1 MAERSFPTPEQL
13 DAMAEEGR
21 RMITARRP
29 NGPDPNSAL
38 IWFPPIH
45 AAGLPVPRTA
55 FVAYEPMSLWPICD
69 GQEPLANF
77 PIAKLKETASQMG
90 YPVFIRT
97 DLASA
102 KHDGPKSYRANSE
115 ADLPMCLGR
124 TFEDNALKD
133 IADATCCWMFREYL
147 NIGHAFTG
155 FGGLPIGREWR
166 FFADQDG
173 AKCHHFY
180 WPEQAFERGFG
191 VPEDWRE
198 QLAILSMEP
207 DAATLETLTAMALK
221 AVQAIG
227 EHCWSVD
234 FAQDEAGKWW
244 LIDMARAESSWHPK
258 HE

>member
-77 PIAKLKETASQMG
+77 PIAKLKETAAQMG

-102 KHDGPKSYRANSE
+102 KHDGPKS
-115 ADLPMCLGR
+115 
-124 TFEDNALKD
+124 
-133 IADATCCWMFREYL
+133 CWLQSIPPPVTLLCSHPVQSY
-147 NIGHAFTG
+147 
-155 FGGLPIGREWR
+155 
-166 FFADQDG
+166 
-173 AKCHHFY
+173 
-180 WPEQAFERGFG
+180 
-191 VPEDWRE
+191 
-198 QLAILSMEP
+198 
-207 DAATLETLTAMALK
+207 AATRYNVCRQQLGQSKYHPLCRRVREIIVSQNT
-221 AVQAIG
+221 VFRQAGIPASRWRVPRNVG
-227 EHCWSVD
+227 
-234 FAQDEAGKWW
+234 
-244 LIDMARAESSWHPK
+244 
-258 HE
+258 